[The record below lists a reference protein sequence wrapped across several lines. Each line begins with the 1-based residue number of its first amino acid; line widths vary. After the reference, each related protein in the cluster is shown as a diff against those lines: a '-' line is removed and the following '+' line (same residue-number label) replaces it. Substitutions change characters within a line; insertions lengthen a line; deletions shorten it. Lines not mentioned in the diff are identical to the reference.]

1 VDDATPVVLLPY
13 SAPLPYSGRVRPETM
28 PIASRLLAIGLAL
41 GCLTVLLIAAR
52 LTPDPHGYGS
62 HTGKPLG
69 MASCQFMERTGLPC
83 PSCGMTTSFTWFVR
97 GNVAA
102 SIYVQ
107 PMGAMLAFLAA
118 CSVWVGL
125 YIGLTGRPVH
135 RLLRLVPSRYY
146 LVPLFALAI
155 LAWAWKIL
163 IHVHGWDGW

>member
-1 VDDATPVVLLPY
+1 
-13 SAPLPYSGRVRPETM
+13 
-28 PIASRLLAIGLAL
+28 
-41 GCLTVLLIAAR
+41 
-52 LTPDPHGYGS
+52 
-62 HTGKPLG
+62 
-69 MASCQFMERTGLPC
+69 
-83 PSCGMTTSFTWFVR
+83 MTTSFTWFVR

-102 SIYVQ
+102 SVYVQ